1 MKKIYYLL
9 SLGVL
14 IAFNSAC
21 ERKTPVREDVWV
33 PIYRDKSET
42 SKVTNKEAIAV
53 TEGGK
58 IYAYKQ
64 YIFQIEQ
71 NKGIHVYQVVN
82 QIPRPLT
89 FIEVLGAQEISIKDD
104 HLYTNNFEDIVVLN
118 IEQPSNVSIVSTIE
132 NAFKLNSLN
141 RPPTKGYFQCV
152 DENKGSVVGW
162 EKQHNVAA
170 DCMY

>member
-1 MKKIYYLL
+1 MKKLYYLISIGAL
-9 SLGVL
+9 F
-14 IAFNSAC
+14 AFASAC
-21 ERKTPVREDVWV
+21 ERRTPLREEVWV

-42 SKVTNKEAIAV
+42 SKVTNKEPIAL

-71 NKGIHVYQVVN
+71 NKGIHVYQISN

-89 FIEVLGAQEISIKDD
+89 FIEVLGAQEIAIKDQF
-104 HLYTNNFEDIVVLN
+104 LYTNNFEDIVVLN
-118 IEQPSNVSIVSTIE
+118 IDQPTNVSIVATIE
-132 NAFKLNSLN
+132 NAFKLTSLN
-141 RPPTKGYFQCV
+141 RPPASGYFQCV
-152 DENKGSVVGW
+152 DESKGSVVGW
-162 EKQHNVAA
+162 EKQKNIAA